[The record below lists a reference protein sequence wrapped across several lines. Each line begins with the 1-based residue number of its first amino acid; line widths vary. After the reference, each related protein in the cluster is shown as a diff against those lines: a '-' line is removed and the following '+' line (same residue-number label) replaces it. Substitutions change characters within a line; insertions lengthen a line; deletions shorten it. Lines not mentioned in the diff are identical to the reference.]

1 VREELGKA
9 LADYGYRNENVVV
22 LDADVS
28 SSTKTCTFGEAH
40 PDRFFNVGIAEPGM
54 INLAVGLAMNNK
66 IPFVSSFAAI
76 LCYRGLE
83 QIRTCVAYNNANVK
97 ILSSYAGVSDYK
109 DGPTHHAIFDLA
121 IMRAMPNMT
130 VLNPADGVELAK
142 LLPLAAEWDGPVYMR
157 ISRADVPETFTEDT
171 DIKIG
176 KGRVIKEGT
185 DLTLIVS
192 GIMLSRTLEAQKLLE
207 KEGLSVRVIELHTLK
222 PLDKDLII
230 KSAEKTGA
238 VVTVEEHSSIGGL
251 YGAVAET
258 LSQTIPTPVIPV
270 GIKDQFLLTAP
281 DEDSIWDYCGFRPVD
296 IVQAVKRVLKL
307 KIK

>member
-1 VREELGKA
+1 MREELGKA

-28 SSTKTCTFGEAH
+28 SSTKTCTFAEAH

-54 INLAVGLAMNNK
+54 INLAVGLALNNR

-130 VLNPADGVELAK
+130 VLNPADGVELGK

-157 ISRADVPETFTEDT
+157 ISRADVPKVFSEDI

-176 KGRVIKEGT
+176 KGNVVEEGS
-185 DLTLIVS
+185 DITLVVS
-192 GIMLSRTLEAQKLLE
+192 GIMLSRTIQAQKILE
-207 KEGLSVRVIELHTLK
+207 KEGLSVRVVELHTIK
-222 PLDKDLII
+222 PLDKELILE
-230 KSAEKTGA
+230 SAEKTGA
-238 VVTVEEHSSIGGL
+238 IVTVEEHTFIGGL
-251 YGAVAET
+251 YGAVTET
-258 LSQTIPTPVIPV
+258 LAQSIPTPVVPV
-270 GIKDQFLLTAP
+270 GINDRYLLTAP
-281 DEDSIWDYCGFRPVD
+281 DEESIWDYCGLRPVD
-296 IVQAVKRVLKL
+296 IVQAAKRVLNL
-307 KIK
+307 K